1 MKVITVLEMMNKC
14 LQIALC
20 IWNKEVRGQNA
31 NADSFQLWENTST
44 SGLMNMQSQKLVL
57 FLKNFEIYKYLQKSL
72 LLPCF
77 TKKVLLKNIVIIW
90 TL

>member
-57 FLKNFEIYKYLQKSL
+57 FLKKLWNLQISAKIITITMFYQKSI
-72 LLPCF
+72 
-77 TKKVLLKNIVIIW
+77 T
-90 TL
+90 